1 MGSASKTPRGLRRRG
16 ETIHELQCSVFTT
29 AAATPSALLLALEF
43 LHLPT
48 SSCFRF
54 LELFHAL
61 PLLWAGLTGD
71 GLPPRLD
78 YELMKLAKAGVDV
91 LVLLSSIV

>member
-1 MGSASKTPRGLRRRG
+1 MRQHGG
-16 ETIHELQCSVFTT
+16 TIHGLQCSVFT
-29 AAATPSALLLALEF
+29 AAASTPSALLPALEL

-54 LELFHAL
+54 LQLLHAL
-61 PLLWAGLTGD
+61 LLLWAGLTRD

-78 YELMKLAKAGVDV
+78 YELMKLTEAGIDV
-91 LVLLSSIV
+91 LVLLSSII